1 MRVGANRGRVLRSLR
16 SRVLAAQGQVAAAG
30 LFSVF
35 DKVSVEAERGGLGKE
50 DRGIWPVRGVQGA
63 GGMSDIALD
72 AIIYEAG
79 KR

>member
-1 MRVGANRGRVLRSLR
+1 
-16 SRVLAAQGQVAAAG
+16 VAAAG